1 MAQKIFFGNYKGGVG
16 KTTTVYEIGAILS
29 EKLGK
34 RVLLIDLDPQCSLS
48 KICGKKSENK
58 EEIEIDETLNFVLEL
73 YSEYINK
80 ATRIEI
86 LEGNIKVDYSNTR
99 KCIRNIKD
107 NLDYIPTVLNIKN
120 SRLNDI
126 AERMSRN
133 KKNILSIPKLIE
145 DLEGDDNKYDYI
157 LFDCPPTS
165 NIITQGVFLYSDY
178 YLIPTIADE
187 ISVDGVSDYIIE
199 IDGTYL
205 KYTYSD
211 EIGGIVLKK
220 YFGDKP
226 NLIGVLITLFK
237 ALGPRNPDD
246 FLPLK
251 NLNKSIDS
259 IGIKTLV
266 SKTTFSMKNNKNIFK
281 KVVPHKDNRSD
292 PNNYGVPITVSE
304 GEIHDEY
311 LEVAKNIVE
320 VLKVD
325 YE

>member
-1 MAQKIFFGNYKGGVG
+1 MAKKIFFGNYKGGVG
-16 KTTTVYEIGAILS
+16 KTTTVFEIGAILS
-29 EKLGK
+29 EKHDK

-48 KICGKKSENK
+48 KLCYKDNEN
-58 EEIEIDETLNFVLEL
+58 EEIKVDETLNFMLEI

-80 ATRIEI
+80 STRIEI
-86 LEGNIKVDYSNTR
+86 LEGDIKVDYSETR
-99 KCIRNIKD
+99 KCIRNIKP
-107 NLDYIPTVLNIKN
+107 NLDYIPTVLDMKN

-145 DLEGDDNKYDYI
+145 NLEGDDNKYDYI

-187 ISVDGVSDYIIE
+187 ISAYGVPDYITEIE
-199 IDGTYL
+199 GSYL
-205 KYTYSD
+205 KYAYSN
-211 EIGGIVLKK
+211 EIGGMVLKR
-220 YFGDKP
+220 YFGNKP
-226 NLIGVLITLFK
+226 NLIGILITLFK
-237 ALGPRNPDD
+237 ALGPRNPDQ
-246 FLPLK
+246 FPPLR

-266 SKTTFSMKNNKNIFK
+266 SKTNLSMENNKNIFS
-281 KVVPHKDNRSD
+281 KVVQHKDNRSD
-292 PNNYGVPITVSE
+292 QNNLGVPIKVSE

-311 LEVAKNIVE
+311 LEVVQQIID
-320 VLKVD
+320 VL
-325 YE
+325 E